1 MLDAVFSLKLMAD
14 KGLFL
19 NIKPRSGFGG
29 EGVDFY
35 FHF

>member
-19 NIKPRSGFGG
+19 NIRPQSGFGG
-29 EGVDFY
+29 GGG
-35 FHF
+35 